1 MRAGLEGT
9 SLASVTLSATAQSR
23 RLVASAI
30 ATERWAS
37 ADGAVRST
45 ESRVAH
51 ATKGCASTIGT
62 TIVRAHLFFTKLAFI
77 SIRTEAL
84 TIVANTAVTIN
95 LEARPFR
102 TIRTH
107 ILASACACGIS
118 TTNTMPTA
126 VFRTHFFHAA
136 LAGKSLVAGAQATFA
151 LTMPATVKWAH
162 LLFASITGKAWLTHA
177 STVNAHALTLAV
189 LRASPVTTI
198 YTSISW
204 EAITR
209 QSLRVARAVVGAR
222 HVVAATRTRSN
233 RAVISRP

>member
-1 MRAGLEGT
+1 LRAGLEGT
-9 SLASVTLSATAQSR
+9 SLASVALSATAQSR
-23 RLVASAI
+23 GLVASAI

-37 ADGAVRST
+37 ANGAVRST
-45 ESRVAH
+45 ESRVAQ
-51 ATKGCASTIGT
+51 TTEGCASTIGT
-62 TIVRAHLFFTKLAFI
+62 AIVGADRFFTKLASI

-84 TIVANTAVTIN
+84 AIVANTAVAIN

-107 ILASACACGIS
+107 ILATACACAVD

-136 LAGKSLVAGAQATFA
+136 LAGKAIVADAQTTFA

-177 STVNAHALTLAV
+177 STVNAHALTFAV

-204 EAITR
+204 EAIT
-209 QSLRVARAVVGAR
+209 
-222 HVVAATRTRSN
+222 
-233 RAVISRP
+233 